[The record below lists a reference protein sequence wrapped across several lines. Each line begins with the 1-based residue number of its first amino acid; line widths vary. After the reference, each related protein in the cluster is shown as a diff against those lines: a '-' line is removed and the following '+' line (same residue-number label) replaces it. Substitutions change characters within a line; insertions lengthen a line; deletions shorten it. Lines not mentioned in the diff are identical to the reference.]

1 MIFNKN
7 QEEVINAALG
17 FLRNNSEQVFQFS
30 GEAGT
35 GKSVVLNEII
45 NRSGLDRNRIAPMA
59 YIGQA
64 AIVMRTKGLYNA
76 KTIHSWLY
84 EAIIDFVRDENDKI
98 VYDTYHN
105 KPLQKL
111 VFVPREIKDIDL
123 FIIDEAGSVPYELKK
138 DIESKGKKIIAC
150 GDIRQLP
157 PPCDRPAYLYEG
169 KIMYLTEIM
178 RQNKDSMILELAR
191 RAKLGLPIPNGRWKD
206 CMVIY
211 EDELD
216 DFILP
221 SAEMIVCG
229 KNATR
234 EIFINKIRN
243 MLGYTTQ
250 IPQYGEKLIC
260 RKNNWLVDVD
270 GISLANGLIGT
281 VVNSPDISTFD
292 GKTFNI
298 DFKPDLSDNVI
309 FNNISCDYKYFVAP
323 YDKKQQIK
331 LDRYSTGEKFE
342 YAYAITTHSSQGAQY
357 RQGIYFE
364 EYLNRDIQKNLN
376 YTGITR
382 FSDYLVY
389 VKKRPKN
396 NFYFS

>member
-1 MIFNKN
+1 MIFTKN
-7 QEEVINAALG
+7 QEEVINAALH
-17 FLRNNSEQVFQFS
+17 FLKNSSEQVFQFS

-45 NRSGLDRNRIAPMA
+45 NRSGIDRRRIAPMA

-84 EAIIDFVRDENDKI
+84 EATVDFVRDENGNI
-98 VYDTYHN
+98 VYDNYHN
-105 KPLQKL
+105 KPIQKL
-111 VFVPREIKDIDL
+111 IFTPREVDDIDL

-138 DIESKGKKIIAC
+138 DIESRGKKIIVC

-191 RAKLGLPIPNGRWKD
+191 RAKLGLPIPNGIYKD

-211 EDELD
+211 EDELPD
-216 DFILP
+216 YILP
-221 SAEMIVCG
+221 AAEMIVCG

-234 EIFINKIRN
+234 EIFIDKLRA
-243 MLGYTTQ
+243 MHGYNTPL
-250 IPQYGEKLIC
+250 PQFGEKLIC
-260 RKNNWLVDVD
+260 RKNNWMMEVD
-270 GISLANGLIGT
+270 GISLANGLIGSVT
-281 VVNSPDISTFD
+281 NNPDISSFD

-298 DFKPDLSDNVI
+298 NFKPDLSDTVVFENV
-309 FNNISCDYKYFVAP
+309 SCDYKYFTAP

-357 RQGIYFE
+357 RQGIYVE
-364 EYLNRDIQKNLN
+364 EFLNKDIQKNLN

-382 FSDYLVY
+382 FSQYLIY
-389 VKKRPKN
+389 VKKRPKS
-396 NFYFS
+396 NFYFN